1 MMPLRASNINYNDLR
16 HIIILGNERF
26 ISRWDI
32 IWYPEIWLTLINAR
46 DLEMITLRTN
56 NADIMVSTCTQP
68 MTSIWQNL
76 SKYLEMEISLS
87 QDSNQSDVW
96 QISPQLSDKRPSEVQ
111 YSHQGYIGE
120 VWQQDSDKESFSSSW
135 EQPLRPGW
143 LVKKR
148 RHSQKHLRYICFLKN
163 SDKSSCHTLQGVEFA
178 EKPAKDLSPRRKSDV
193 QGRPQVKLHM
203 LAFGMNPDM
212 KRFKRSFCI
221 SGQSKSTSVEPVSFF
236 QQRWGTAELWNDE
249 THNWK
254 FSCENWEREK
264 MKK

>member
-1 MMPLRASNINYNDLR
+1 MPLRASNINYNDLR

-96 QISPQLSDKRPSEVQ
+96 KISPQLSDKRPSEVQ

-143 LVKKR
+143 LVKKDVTAR
-148 RHSQKHLRYICFLKN
+148 NIWDIFAFSKILTNPVVTLCREWSLLKN
-163 SDKSSCHTLQGVEFA
+163 LPKISVLDGSPMSRA
-178 EKPAKDLSPRRKSDV
+178 DL
-193 QGRPQVKLHM
+193 
-203 LAFGMNPDM
+203 
-212 KRFKRSFCI
+212 
-221 SGQSKSTSVEPVSFF
+221 
-236 QQRWGTAELWNDE
+236 RWN
-249 THNWK
+249 
-254 FSCENWEREK
+254 FIC
-264 MKK
+264 

>member
-32 IWYPEIWLTLINAR
+32 IWDPEIWLTLINAR
-46 DLEMITLRTN
+46 DLEMITLQTN

-96 QISPQLSDKRPSEVQ
+96 KISPQISDKCPSEVQ

-143 LVKKR
+143 LVKKKTSQPETFEIYLL
-148 RHSQKHLRYICFLKN
+148 SQKFWQIQLSHFAGSGVCWKTCQR
-163 SDKSSCHTLQGVEFA
+163 SQSSTEVRCPGPT
-178 EKPAKDLSPRRKSDV
+178 
-193 QGRPQVKLHM
+193 
-203 LAFGMNPDM
+203 
-212 KRFKRSFCI
+212 
-221 SGQSKSTSVEPVSFF
+221 SGETSYVSF
-236 QQRWGTAELWNDE
+236 WDE
-249 THNWK
+249 
-254 FSCENWEREK
+254 SGYEK
-264 MKK
+264 I